1 MMNQKIVIAIN
12 REYGSGGRT
21 IGEMLARELNIGYYD
36 KDIYKMAS
44 EVSGINEALF
54 VEASEDFRG
63 TPLFRSSDPY
73 TGSLIGPESSEFTSR
88 KNLFAYQA
96 KTIKALSEKEACVIV
111 GKAAGFVLKNE
122 PNLVRVFVH
131 APYWFLRQEAAKRN
145 SLTDKEL
152 NRYIEKENKR
162 RADYNYYY
170 TGEKW
175 DDAHNYDLCVDASK
189 LGFEKCVKIIEGY
202 MKVRFD
208 GLQF

>member
-36 KDIYKMAS
+36 KDIYRMAS
-44 EVSGINEALF
+44 ELSGINEELF
-54 VEASEDFRG
+54 VKASMDFRG
-63 TPLFRSSDPY
+63 TPLFKASEPY
-73 TGSLIGPESSEFTSR
+73 TGAMIGPESSEFTSK

-96 KTIKALSEKEACVIV
+96 KTIKELAAKEPCVIV

-122 PNLVRVFVH
+122 ANLVRVFVH

-145 SLTDKEL
+145 SLTDREL
-152 NRYIEKENKR
+152 DKYIEKENKR
-162 RADYNYYY
+162 RADYNYCY